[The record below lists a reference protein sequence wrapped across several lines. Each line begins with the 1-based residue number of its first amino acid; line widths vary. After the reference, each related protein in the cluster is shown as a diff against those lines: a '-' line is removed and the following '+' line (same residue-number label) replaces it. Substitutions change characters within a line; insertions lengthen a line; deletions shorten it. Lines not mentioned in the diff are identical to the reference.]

1 MLASGCVALRFRWVE
16 SLAYSEGYAAAFL
29 SLSLSLSLSLLYY
42 GRTINLFTII
52 NSYICFLM
60 SQSKDCNK

>member
-29 SLSLSLSLSLLYY
+29 SLSLSLALLYY

>member
-16 SLAYSEGYAAAFL
+16 SLAYSEGYAAA
-29 SLSLSLSLSLLYY
+29 SLSLSLSLALLYY